1 MEQITRRDDV
11 FYYGDHA
18 CRDADDA
25 YCRFRND
32 YHKVVGRKA
41 FERLNRLGQRAERIH
56 ERGFVFSSY
65 SGSYISLYPGRVEGR
80 LLGLVGTSY
89 CRIIGGWDVH
99 CGTDE
104 EFDRWL
110 DWALSEDHWAVRMVG
125 KKDKAGRTSKRLKA
139 RYR

>member
-1 MEQITRRDDV
+1 MEQITRRDGV
-11 FYYGDHA
+11 FYYGDAA

-25 YCRFRND
+25 YCRFRDD
-32 YHKVVGRKA
+32 YHRAVGRKA
-41 FERLNRLGQRAERIH
+41 FERLNRLGQRVERIH
-56 ERGFVFSSY
+56 RKGLVFS
-65 SGSYISLYPGRVEGR
+65 GEIKADHPLFPRRVAGR

-110 DWALSEDHWAVRMVG
+110 DWALSEEHWAVRMVG

>member
-1 MEQITRRDDV
+1 MEQITRRDEV
-11 FYYGDHA
+11 FYYGDTA

-25 YCRFRND
+25 YRRFRND

-41 FERLNRLGQRAERIH
+41 FERLNRLGQRTERIH
-56 ERGFVFSSY
+56 ERGFVFSREIDAVHPSFP
-65 SGSYISLYPGRVEGR
+65 GSVVGR

-99 CGTDE
+99 CRTDE

-110 DWALSEDHWAVRMVG
+110 DWALSEEHWAVRMVG